1 MKLRLGVLASGRG
14 TNLQA
19 IIDSTKRGDLEA
31 QVTVVV
37 VDNPG
42 AHARE
47 RARQAGI
54 PEFFVDYGAFPDRE
68 SCERWI
74 ISILERHEV
83 ELVCLAGYMRIL
95 TPVFLNA
102 YKDRIMNIHPS
113 LLPAFPGIE
122 AQRQALEHG
131 VRYTGCTVHFVDQ
144 EVDSGPIIIQAVV
157 PVRHDDTVES
167 LSERILEQEHCIY
180 LEAIQLYLEGRLE
193 IQARRVRIRSEQYS
207 DSKPRRDR
215 RS

>member
-19 IIDSTKRGDLEA
+19 MIDSTKRGDLEA

-37 VDNPG
+37 VDQPE
-42 AHARE
+42 AQARE

-68 SCERWI
+68 SAERRI

-83 ELVCLAGYMRIL
+83 ELVCLAGFMRIL
-95 TPVFLNA
+95 TPVFLKA
-102 YKDRIMNIHPS
+102 YKNRIMNIHPS
-113 LLPAFPGIE
+113 LLPAFPGIG

-144 EVDSGPIIIQAVV
+144 AVDAGPIIIQAVV

-167 LSERILEQEHCIY
+167 LSDRILEQEHCIY

-193 IQARRVRIRSEQYS
+193 LEGRRVRIHPEKFTRS
-207 DSKPRRDR
+207 RRDR
-215 RS
+215 CP

>member
-19 IIDSTKRGDLEA
+19 MIDSTKRGDLEA
-31 QVTVVV
+31 QVAVVV
-37 VDNPG
+37 VDQPE
-42 AHARE
+42 AQARE

-68 SCERWI
+68 SAERRI

-83 ELVCLAGYMRIL
+83 ELVCLAGFMRIL

-102 YKDRIMNIHPS
+102 YKNRVMNIHPS
-113 LLPAFPGIE
+113 LLPAFPGIG

-144 EVDSGPIIIQAVV
+144 AVDAGPIIMQAVV
-157 PVRHDDTVES
+157 PVHHDDTVES

-193 IQARRVRIRSEQYS
+193 LEGRRVRIHPEKFTRS
-207 DSKPRRDR
+207 RRDR
-215 RS
+215 CP